1 MFLRSRQ
8 PTRIP
13 LAQVAMG
20 AAQLAFFQL
29 SGAVLLGGTTKTFRG
44 PRPAPV
50 AEAVTLSPLVFGTL
64 RLHETEDPFA
74 LLTEAWNLGITSFD
88 CAAVYGGGR
97 CEEILGAWLRDGATP
112 AAARAGAVV
121 VTKGGCGAPD
131 TSWAP
136 RLAYDDLR
144 AELDASLAKLGRV
157 DVYLLHRDD
166 PGRPVAE
173 IVRSMNK
180 LLASERGP
188 KAWGVSNWA
197 TPRIAEARA
206 FADARGLA
214 GPTCSSVQDSLAAP
228 RHAPWPGTEYMTDA
242 DRAWY
247 ESHADVPVLS
257 WEVLAKGFLA
267 GRWDRAD
274 AFAGPPPVDAFSPGM
289 DMDRWRED
297 RLTSAYLTDAN
308 FDRRDR
314 AAALGAARGL
324 GPEHVAVAWCARQR
338 YPSHVCVATT
348 TVAHLRS
355 NVKALALDL
364 DDDDLAWLARG

>member
-1 MFLRSRQ
+1 MFSSPSVRDRRARRSSFRDESSGLV
-8 PTRIP
+8 
-13 LAQVAMG
+13 LADAPSIG
-20 AAQLAFFQL
+20 A
-29 SGAVLLGGTTKTFRG
+29 
-44 PRPAPV
+44 P
-50 AEAVTLSPLVFGTL
+50 TLSPLVFGTL

-74 LLTEAWNLGITSFD
+74 LLTEAWHLGITSFD

-97 CEEILGAWLRDGATP
+97 CEEILGAWLRDAAP

-136 RLAYDDLR
+136 RLAYRDLR

-157 DVYLLHRDD
+157 DLYLLHRDD
-166 PGRPVAE
+166 PSRPVAE
-173 IVRSMNK
+173 IVRSMNE
-180 LLASERGP
+180 LLASGDGP
-188 KAWGVSNWA
+188 RAWGVSNWA
-197 TPRIAEARA
+197 TPRVAEARA
-206 FADARGLA
+206 VAHAEGLV

-247 ESHADVPVLS
+247 ASHPDVPVLA

-267 GRWDRAD
+267 GRWDRGDAPRGDAPPD
-274 AFAGPPPVDAFSPGM
+274 AFRAGGDMGAWRDA
-289 DMDRWRED
+289 
-297 RLTSAYLTDAN
+297 RLRSAYLTDDN

-314 AAALGAARGL
+314 AAAFGAARGL
-324 GPEHVAVAWCARQR
+324 GPEHVAVAWCAKQA
-338 YPSHVCVATT
+338 YPAHVCVATT
-348 TVAHLRS
+348 TAAHLRS

-364 DDDDLAWLARG
+364 DEADLAWLARGP